1 MLRHRVAAGGAVDS
15 GEDSSYEVDS
25 GDDSSSIEDLTGIAS
40 GADSEPSTRAID
52 LGEHRVWQSK
62 KKTKQEEDKAEGR

>member
-15 GEDSSYEVDS
+15 GEDSSYGGYSGEDLSYEVDS
-25 GDDSSSIEDLTGIAS
+25 GDSSSSIEDLTGIAS

-52 LGEHRVWQSK
+52 LG
-62 KKTKQEEDKAEGR
+62 